1 MPPEPWT
8 ENNDRLAIDALLTR
22 YAEAVDEKD
31 WETYRSCFTADALI
45 DYTSAGGIRG
55 GLEEVVA
62 WLAQVMP
69 YFSMTQ
75 HLVTNRRIEI
85 DGDEARAHSYFFNPL
100 AVTAADGTQTL
111 YFDGGTYSDR
121 LRRTPDGWRIYER
134 VERSAYTTRNAALGA
149 PRRG

>member
-1 MPPEPWT
+1 MSPEDLARIA
-8 ENNDRLAIDALLTR
+8 DRLAIDDILTR
-22 YAEAVDEKD
+22 YALAVDRRD
-31 WETYRSCFTADALI
+31 WLAYRTCFSTDAVI

-69 YFSMTQ
+69 IFSMTQ
-75 HLVTNRRIEI
+75 HLVTNRTIEI

-100 AVTAADGTQTL
+100 AVTDAEGKQTL

-121 LRRTPDGWRIYER
+121 LRRQTDGWRIYER
-134 VERSAYTTRNAALGA
+134 LETSAYTTRTAALGT
-149 PRRG
+149 PPQR